1 MVVVVVAMVVVDVV
15 VVVPLAGSVSA
26 FSLVLIT
33 KNAEMARATTKA
45 L

>member
-1 MVVVVVAMVVVDVV
+1 MVVVVTVVIVDAV

-26 FSLVLIT
+26 LSLVLIT
-33 KNAEMARATTKA
+33 MNAEMARATTKA